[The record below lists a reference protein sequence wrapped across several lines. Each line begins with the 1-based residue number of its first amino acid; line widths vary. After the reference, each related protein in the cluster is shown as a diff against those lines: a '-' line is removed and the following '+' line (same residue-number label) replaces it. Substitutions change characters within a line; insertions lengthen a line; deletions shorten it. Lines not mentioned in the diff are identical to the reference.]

1 MELRDSR
8 LDHPGPTEHLVQFYS
23 DPRLLADV
31 VAHYLHAGFRQGDAA
46 LVIAT
51 PEHWHAFEAELFARG
66 ADPARAFAQRKLVV
80 LDAAHTLSKIMV
92 RGKPDWERVESTIL
106 RAIETLEIA
115 PCRRIRTFGEMVGL
129 LWEQGEYS
137 AAIELEAHWNRLLRS
152 VPASLLCAYPIDVF
166 GREFQASSIHAILCD
181 HTAVVAA
188 HDTNRLKD
196 AVCEGLR
203 EACGSGAA
211 QCMTDM
217 GRNSGLAEHAIPEAE
232 RMILWLR
239 DRLPNAADQVLEF
252 ARTAYSQAKP

>member
-1 MELRDSR
+1 MEIRDSR

-23 DPRLLADV
+23 DSRLLADV
-31 VAHYLHAGFRQGDAA
+31 VAQYLHAGFCQGDAA

-51 PEHWHAFEAELFARG
+51 PEHWYAFQAELIARG
-66 ADPARAFAQRKLVV
+66 ADPVRSFSERRLVV

-106 RAIETLEIA
+106 KAMETLEIA
-115 PCRRIRTFGEMVGL
+115 PGRRIRTYGEMVGL
-129 LWEQGEYS
+129 LWTSNEYS

-166 GREFQASSIHAILCD
+166 GREFQASSIHGILCD
-181 HTAVVAA
+181 HTRVVAA
-188 HDTNRLKD
+188 HDPILLKD
-196 AVCEGLR
+196 AVRNGLR
-203 EACGSGAA
+203 QVCGVRAA
-211 QCMTDM
+211 QCITEMDCDP
-217 GRNSGLAEHAIPEAE
+217 GPAEAAVPEAE

-239 DRLPNAADQVLEF
+239 DRLPNSADRVLEL